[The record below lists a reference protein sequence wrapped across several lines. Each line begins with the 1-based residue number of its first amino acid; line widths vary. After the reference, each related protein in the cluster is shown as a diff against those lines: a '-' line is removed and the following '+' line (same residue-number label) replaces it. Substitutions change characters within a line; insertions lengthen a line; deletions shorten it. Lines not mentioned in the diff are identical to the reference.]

1 MRHIFK
7 GMVGVVTV
15 CGLLAAAP
23 GCDKGTNS
31 TGGSAATPASSA
43 RPATATAP
51 NSDLQPAAQTA
62 KAEQS
67 ESPKAVALAFSRAL
81 SSNDV
86 ARAKE
91 LSTGDAGPQMLEA
104 LAKLAAA
111 TSELQKA
118 LTAKFG
124 DKAKDLEIFT
134 ESPDPAD
141 EINRSTETITG
152 DTAVIALSP
161 SDRNASSLK
170 KVDGH
175 WKYDVTKFAQSQ
187 SMRPQLEKMGAAW
200 SDLAKEVA
208 DGKYATLD
216 AFKTAFTAK
225 TNAAATGG

>member
-1 MRHIFK
+1 
-7 GMVGVVTV
+7 MVGVVTV
-15 CGLLAAAP
+15 CASLAALN
-23 GCDKGTNS
+23 GCEKETKSG
-31 TGGSAATPASSA
+31 GGSGGATPAPSS
-43 RPATATAP
+43 TGSATAP
-51 NSDLQPAAQTA
+51 ASAAEAPAPAA
-62 KAEQS
+62 KAADP

-81 SSNDV
+81 SAGDV

-91 LSTGDAGPQMLEA
+91 LSTGDAGPQMLET
-104 LAKLAAA
+104 LTKLASA

-118 LTAKFG
+118 LKTKFG

-141 EINRSTETITG
+141 ELSRSTETITG

-161 SDRNASSLK
+161 SDRNANSLK

-187 SMRPQLEKMGAAW
+187 STRPQLEKMAEAW
-200 SDLAKEVA
+200 SDLAKEVGA
-208 DGKYATLD
+208 GKYATVD
-216 AFKTAFTAK
+216 DFKTAFTAK